1 MNETVQSKAVT
12 VSKSIS
18 VKYLFLGIWGCLM
31 AGLAMG
37 QAAQGKVQKCIVF
50 TQQLTFEYTKDGTRS
65 QFSVYLEPQ
74 SSSWLLTR
82 EDTFGGQPD
91 DIDYWILTTD
101 GKITIMGKD
110 EHGKAVKLVKDNPL
124 ARKWAVRI
132 AGNKTG
138 KTSIVGQNAYGW
150 PTLKCEEYALGKGL
164 QTLFLAQVP
173 YDCRPLLAY
182 NFCLDIENPLPAFAQ
197 IEYPGYIPA
206 NYLVVKEGDVRL
218 VSISPTEYEV
228 RF

>member
-1 MNETVQSKAVT
+1 MLS
-12 VSKSIS
+12 
-18 VKYLFLGIWGCLM
+18 YLLCS
-31 AGLAMG
+31 LAMG
-37 QAAQGKVQKCIVF
+37 QTAGEKLQKYLNF
-50 TQQLTFEYTKDGTRS
+50 TQQLTFEHIKDGTRA

-74 SSSWLLTR
+74 SSTWLLTR

-91 DIDYWILTTD
+91 DIDYWVLTTD

-124 ARKWAVRI
+124 ARRRATQIV
-132 AGNKTG
+132 GTKTG

-150 PTLKCEEYALGKGL
+150 PTLKSEEYTLGKGL

-182 NFCLDIENPLPAFAQ
+182 NFCLDIENPLPAFVR
-197 IEYPGYIPA
+197 IEYPSYIPA
-206 NYLVVKEGDVRL
+206 HYLVVKESDVRL
-218 VSISPTEYEV
+218 LSISPTEYEV
-228 RF
+228 HF